1 MRLCTEC
8 HWEDWDRIVDI
19 CPERSD
25 TIPEHVNDE
34 DNYKIILLEKGSV
47 EMYSG
52 KEKRVIK
59 APALIELSQRDKFDC
74 VIKSGIKA
82 YTLYFNP
89 TVIREEFTYDKIDS
103 GEFRGTWGTSIFQ
116 DYVLIE
122 RFSKSSDYGETAI
135 ELSLNSFK
143 RMKELFVSTEKE
155 LLGQRDG
162 FWPCRSRSYLMELL
176 YFIVYTLYR
185 ETPEEE
191 SSDQDEFSMIT
202 EFLNE
207 HIEEQITLDL
217 ITKKFAINRNKLNA
231 LFTKHSSMTC
241 MNYLQKLR
249 IDLAKILL
257 SKTEIPISEVSSR
270 VGFPDPNYFTKL
282 FKKTTGV
289 TPSKYR
295 YP

>member
-19 CPERSD
+19 YPERCD
-25 TIPEHVNDE
+25 TVPEHINDE
-34 DNYKIILLEKGSV
+34 DNYKIILLEKGSF
-47 EMYSG
+47 EITCG
-52 KEKRVIK
+52 KEKQVVK
-59 APALIELSQRDKFDC
+59 APALIELSQRDKTEC
-74 VIKSGIKA
+74 MIKSGIKA
-82 YTLYFNP
+82 YALYFNP
-89 TVIREEFTYDKIDS
+89 TVIREEFIYEKIDS
-103 GEFRGTWGTSIFQ
+103 GEFKGTWGTSVFQ

-122 RFSKSSDYGETAI
+122 RFSKSCEYGRIVT
-135 ELSLNSFK
+135 ELTLNSFK

-176 YFIVYTLYR
+176 YFIVYTLY
-185 ETPEEE
+185 EESPEEE
-191 SSDQDEFSMIT
+191 SSDQDEFSKIT
-202 EFLNE
+202 EYLNE
-207 HIEEQITLDL
+207 HIEEQITLDV

-231 LFTKHSSMTC
+231 LFMKHSSMTC

-257 SKTEIPISEVSSR
+257 SKTEIPINEVSAR
-270 VGFPDPNYFTKL
+270 VGFPDPNYFTKF
-282 FKKTTGV
+282 FKKTTGM
-289 TPSKYR
+289 TPSQYR

>member
-143 RMKELFVSTEKE
+143 RLKELFVSTEKE

-191 SSDQDEFSMIT
+191 TSDQDEFSMIT

-207 HIEEQITLDL
+207 HIEEQITLDM

-270 VGFPDPNYFTKL
+270 VGLPDPNYFTKL

>member
-19 CPERSD
+19 YPERCD

-34 DNYKIILLEKGSV
+34 DNYKIILLEKGSF
-47 EMYSG
+47 EITCG
-52 KEKRVIK
+52 KEKQVVK
-59 APALIELSQRDKFDC
+59 APALIELSQRDKTEC
-74 VIKSGIKA
+74 MIKSGIKA
-82 YTLYFNP
+82 YALYFNP
-89 TVIREEFTYDKIDS
+89 TVIREEFIYEKIDS
-103 GEFRGTWGTSIFQ
+103 GEFKGTWGTSVFQ

-122 RFSKSSDYGETAI
+122 RFSKNCEYGRTVT
-135 ELSLNSFK
+135 ELTLNSFK
-143 RMKELFVSTEKE
+143 RMKDLFVSTEKE

-176 YFIVYTLYR
+176 YFIVYTLY
-185 ETPEEE
+185 EESPEEE
-191 SSDQDEFSMIT
+191 SSDQDEFSKIT
-202 EFLNE
+202 EYLNE
-207 HIEEQITLDL
+207 HIEEQITLDV

-231 LFTKHSSMTC
+231 LFMKHSSMTC

-257 SKTEIPISEVSSR
+257 SKTEIPINEVSAR
-270 VGFPDPNYFTKL
+270 VGFPDPNYFTKS
-282 FKKTTGV
+282 FKKTTGM

>member
-19 CPERSD
+19 YPERCD
-25 TIPEHVNDE
+25 TIPEHINDE
-34 DNYKIILLEKGSV
+34 DNYKIILLEKGSIEV
-47 EMYSG
+47 ASG
-52 KEKRVIK
+52 KEKRVVK
-59 APALIELSQRDKFDC
+59 APALIELSQSDKFEC
-74 VIKSGIKA
+74 RIKSGIKA
-82 YTLYFNP
+82 YALYFNP

-103 GEFRGTWGTSIFQ
+103 GEFKSTWGTSIYQ

-122 RFSKSSDYGETAI
+122 RFSESSSYGETVI
-135 ELSLNSFK
+135 ELTLNSFK
-143 RMKELFVSTEKE
+143 RMKELFVSAEKE

-191 SSDQDEFSMIT
+191 STEQDEFSKIT

-207 HIEEQITLDL
+207 HIEEQITLET

-231 LFTKHSSMTC
+231 LFEKHSSMTC

-257 SKTEIPISEVSSR
+257 SKTEIPISEVSAR
-270 VGFPDPNYFTKL
+270 VGFSDPNYFAKL

>member
-1 MRLCTEC
+1 MTL
-8 HWEDWDRIVDI
+8 
-19 CPERSD
+19 
-25 TIPEHVNDE
+25 N
-34 DNYKIILLEKGSV
+34 
-47 EMYSG
+47 

-59 APALIELSQRDKFDC
+59 APALIELSQRDKLDC

-89 TVIREEFTYDKIDS
+89 TVIREEFTYDKIDT
-103 GEFRGTWGTSIFQ
+103 GELRSTWGTSIFQ

-176 YFIVYTLYR
+176 YFIVYTLYG
-185 ETPEEE
+185 ESPEE

-207 HIEEQITLDL
+207 HIEEQITLDI

-282 FKKTTGV
+282 FKKTVGV

>member
-19 CPERSD
+19 YPERTD

-47 EMYSG
+47 EMTLN

-59 APALIELSQRDKFDC
+59 APALIELSQRDKLDC

-89 TVIREEFTYDKIDS
+89 TVIREEFTYDKIDT
-103 GEFRGTWGTSIFQ
+103 GELRSTWGTSIFQ

-176 YFIVYTLYR
+176 YFIVYTLYG
-185 ETPEEE
+185 ESPEE

-207 HIEEQITLDL
+207 HIEEQITLDI

-282 FKKTTGV
+282 FKKTVGV

>member
-59 APALIELSQRDKFDC
+59 APALIELSQRDKFEC
-74 VIKSGIKA
+74 SIKSGIKA

-89 TVIREEFTYDKIDS
+89 TVIREEFTYDKIDT

-135 ELSLNSFK
+135 ELTLNSFK

-191 SSDQDEFSMIT
+191 TSDQDEFSMIT

-207 HIEEQITLDL
+207 HIEEQITLDI

-282 FKKTTGV
+282 FKKTVGV

>member
-19 CPERSD
+19 YPERCD

-34 DNYKIILLEKGSV
+34 DNYKIILLEKGSI
-47 EMYSG
+47 EITSG
-52 KEKRVIK
+52 EEKRVIK
-59 APALIELSQRDKFDC
+59 APALIELSQRDKFEC
-74 VIKSGIKA
+74 SIKSSIKA
-82 YTLYFNP
+82 YVLYFNP

-103 GEFRGTWGTSIFQ
+103 GDFKSTWGTSVFQ

-122 RFSKSSDYGETAI
+122 RFSKSCEFGRNVT
-135 ELSLNSFK
+135 ELTLNSFK

-155 LLGQRDG
+155 LHGQRDG

-176 YFIVYTLYR
+176 YFIVYTLY
-185 ETPEEE
+185 EESPEEE
-191 SSDQDEFSMIT
+191 SPDQDEFSKIT

-207 HIEEQITLDL
+207 HIEEQITLDV

-231 LFTKHSSMTC
+231 LFMQHSSMTC

-257 SKTEIPISEVSSR
+257 SKTEIPINEVSAR
-270 VGFPDPNYFTKL
+270 VGFPDPNYFTKF
-282 FKKTTGV
+282 FKKTTGM

>member
-59 APALIELSQRDKFDC
+59 APALIELSQRDKLDC

-122 RFSKSSDYGETAI
+122 RFSKSSDYGETAM
-135 ELSLNSFK
+135 ELTLNSFK

-191 SSDQDEFSMIT
+191 TSDQDEFSMIT

-207 HIEEQITLDL
+207 HIEEQITLDM

-231 LFTKHSSMTC
+231 LFMKHSSMTC
-241 MNYLQKLR
+241 MSYLQKLR

>member
-47 EMYSG
+47 EMTSG

-59 APALIELSQRDKFDC
+59 APALIELSQRDKLDC

-135 ELSLNSFK
+135 ELTLNSFK

-191 SSDQDEFSMIT
+191 TSDQDEFSMIT

-207 HIEEQITLDL
+207 HIEEQITLDM

-231 LFTKHSSMTC
+231 LFVKNSSMTC

>member
-25 TIPEHVNDE
+25 TVPEHVNDE

-47 EMYSG
+47 EMTSG

-135 ELSLNSFK
+135 ELTLNSFK

-191 SSDQDEFSMIT
+191 TSDQDEFSMIT

-207 HIEEQITLDL
+207 HIEEQITLDM

-270 VGFPDPNYFTKL
+270 VGFPDPNYFTKH

>member
-47 EMYSG
+47 EMTSG

-191 SSDQDEFSMIT
+191 TSDQDEFSMIT

-207 HIEEQITLDL
+207 HIEEQITLDM

-231 LFTKHSSMTC
+231 LFVKNSSMTC

>member
-47 EMYSG
+47 EMTSG

-74 VIKSGIKA
+74 SIKSSIKA
-82 YTLYFNP
+82 YALYFNP

-135 ELSLNSFK
+135 ELSLNSCK

-191 SSDQDEFSMIT
+191 SPDQDEFSMIT

-207 HIEEQITLDL
+207 HIEEQITLDM

-257 SKTEIPISEVSSR
+257 SKTEIPISEVSLR
-270 VGFPDPNYFTKL
+270 VGFTDPNYFTKL

>member
-19 CPERSD
+19 YPERSD

-47 EMYSG
+47 EMTSG

-59 APALIELSQRDKFDC
+59 APALIELSQRDKLDC

-191 SSDQDEFSMIT
+191 TSDQDEFSMIT

-231 LFTKHSSMTC
+231 LFVKNSSMTC

-257 SKTEIPISEVSSR
+257 SKTEIPISEVSAR
-270 VGFPDPNYFTKL
+270 VGFADPNYFTKL
-282 FKKTTGV
+282 FKKNTGV

>member
-25 TIPEHVNDE
+25 TVPEHVNDE
-34 DNYKIILLEKGSV
+34 DNYKIILLEKGSI

-52 KEKRVIK
+52 KEKRLVK

-122 RFSKSSDYGETAI
+122 RFSKSSDYGETAM
-135 ELSLNSFK
+135 ELTLNSFK

-191 SSDQDEFSMIT
+191 TSDQDEFSMIT

-207 HIEEQITLDL
+207 HIEEQITLDM

>member
-19 CPERSD
+19 YPERSD

-47 EMYSG
+47 EMTSG

-59 APALIELSQRDKFDC
+59 APALIELSQRDKLDC

-176 YFIVYTLYR
+176 YFIVYTFYR

-191 SSDQDEFSMIT
+191 TSDQDEFSMIT

-207 HIEEQITLDL
+207 HIEEQITLDM

-231 LFTKHSSMTC
+231 LFVKNSSMTC

>member
-25 TIPEHVNDE
+25 TVPEHVNDE
-34 DNYKIILLEKGSV
+34 DNYKIILLEKGSI

-59 APALIELSQRDKFDC
+59 APALIELSQRDKLDC

-122 RFSKSSDYGETAI
+122 RFSKSSDYGETAM
-135 ELSLNSFK
+135 ELTLNSFK

-191 SSDQDEFSMIT
+191 TSDQDEFSMIT

-207 HIEEQITLDL
+207 HIEEQITLDM

-231 LFTKHSSMTC
+231 LFTKHSLMTC

>member
-47 EMYSG
+47 EMTSG

-191 SSDQDEFSMIT
+191 SPDQDEFSMIT

-207 HIEEQITLDL
+207 HIEEQITLDM
-217 ITKKFAINRNKLNA
+217 ITKRFAINRNKLNA
-231 LFTKHSSMTC
+231 LFVKHSSMTC
-241 MNYLQKLR
+241 MSYLQKLR

-257 SKTEIPISEVSSR
+257 SKTEIPVSEVSAR
-270 VGFPDPNYFTKL
+270 VGFADPNYFTKL

>member
-19 CPERSD
+19 YPERSD

-47 EMYSG
+47 EMTSG

-103 GEFRGTWGTSIFQ
+103 GEFRGTWGTSIYQ

-135 ELSLNSFK
+135 ELTLNSFK

-191 SSDQDEFSMIT
+191 SPDQDEFSMIT

-207 HIEEQITLDL
+207 HIEEQITLDM

-257 SKTEIPISEVSSR
+257 SKTEIPISEVSLR
-270 VGFPDPNYFTKL
+270 VGFTDPNYFTKL